1 MKFTGGKFWF
11 TAAELAELKL
21 PGLPSSKRKV
31 NERAAAECWALKV
44 DSDGMPLAKPR
55 QARGGGMEYH
65 VSILPAAT
73 QTALVRRGISAACEP
88 IEDERLRQGTIWSWY
103 EAQSDKVKAEAE
115 RRNAILAQVFALID
129 TGLPRSTAVSAL
141 AVGEK
146 IGASTLWSW
155 MSLVDGVDAAD
166 RLPHLAPRRKGGG
179 RQVEIDPELWQV
191 IISDYLRPEQ
201 PTFSSCYWRA
211 SQIADD
217 RGLSLPCEKTLKRR
231 FDREID
237 MRLVTAKRGGAD
249 KLRQMLPPQRRT
261 VAHLH
266 AMEAI
271 NIDGHKF
278 DVWVHRKGAKPGDK
292 PFRPMM
298 IAMQDLYSRKMLA
311 WRLGDS
317 ESALLTRLTFADL
330 FRDYGIPKRCTSD
343 NGRAFASK
351 EITGGAKTRFRFT
364 IRADDPTGLL
374 TALGIKTDWAR
385 PHHGQAKPIERFFRD
400 VADYISRHPACAGA
414 WTGNHVDAKPENYRS
429 RAIEWDTF
437 VQIVDAGMK
446 ALNAKLGRRT
456 EMANGRSYDQ
466 VFNASYATA
475 QIGKATD
482 EHMRMALLTADQ
494 VTTDRKSGEI
504 KLSKNR
510 YWAPELMQIAG
521 QKVTVRFDPDQL
533 HGDIHVYDQA
543 GRFLVTAQLIEDS
556 GFHSLAA
563 ARDRA
568 KLERDHR
575 KATRELEEREQLLAA
590 SAIAAMIP
598 DTAEDETPEPEVIR
612 VVRPRHRN
620 GAAAALQVEPAPNF
634 MNRLGAAVTQ
644 LRVVE

>member
-11 TAAELAELKL
+11 TSAELAELKL

-44 DSDGMPLAKPR
+44 DADGMPLARPR
-55 QARGGGMEYH
+55 QARGGGLEYH

-88 IEDERLRQGTIWSWY
+88 VEDERLKQGTIWSWY
-103 EAQSDKVKAEAE
+103 EAQPDAVKGEAE
-115 RRNAILAQVFALID
+115 RRNAIVAQVFALMDHGI
-129 TGLPRSTAVSAL
+129 LVSNAVPAI
-141 AVGEK
+141 AIGEK
-146 IGASTLWSW
+146 MGASTLYSW
-155 MSLVDGVDAAD
+155 LALIEGVDAAD

-179 RQVEIDPELWQV
+179 RQVDIDPELWQV
-191 IISDYLRPEQ
+191 LISDYLRPEK

-211 SQIADD
+211 SQIGDAK
-217 RGLSLPCEKTLKRR
+217 GISLPSEKTLKRR
-231 FDREID
+231 FDAEID
-237 MRLVTAKRGGAD
+237 KRLVTAKRGGKEA
-249 KLRQMLPPQRRT
+249 LRQMLPPQRRS
-261 VAHLH
+261 VAHKH
-266 AMEAI
+266 AMESV

-278 DVWVHRKGAKPGDK
+278 DVWVRLPDGREI
-292 PFRPMM
+292 RPIM
-298 IAMQDLYSRKMLA
+298 IAIQDLFSRKMLA
-311 WRLGDS
+311 WRLGET
-317 ESALLTRLTFADL
+317 ESALQTRLTFADL
-330 FRDYGIPKRCTSD
+330 FRDYGIPKSCTLD

-351 EITGGAKTRFRFT
+351 EITGGAKTRYRFK

-414 WTGNHVDAKPENYRS
+414 WTGNRIDNKPDYKAKP
-429 RAIEWDTF
+429 IDWDEF
-437 VQIVDAGMK
+437 VKIVNAGMA

-475 QIGKATD
+475 PIGKATD
-482 EHMRMALLTADQ
+482 EQMRLALLTADR
-494 VTTDRKSGEI
+494 VSTDRKSGMI
-504 KLSKNR
+504 KLAHNR

-521 QKVTVRFDPDQL
+521 QKVTIRFDPEQL

-556 GFHSLAA
+556 GFDSLSA
-563 ARDRA
+563 ARARA
-568 KLERDHR
+568 KLEREHR
-575 KATRELEEREQLLAA
+575 RDTRILEEREQLLVAT
-590 SAIAAMIP
+590 AIASKLP
-598 DTAEDETPEPEVIR
+598 DTAEPELPEPEVIR

-620 GAAAALQVEPAPNF
+620 GAAAVAVAAEPAPNF
-634 MNRLGAAVTQ
+634 MNRIGSAVAQ

>member
-11 TAAELAELKL
+11 TAAELAELML

-31 NERAAAECWALKV
+31 NERAAAECWALKA
-44 DSDGMPLAKPR
+44 DADGMPLAKPR

-65 VSILPAAT
+65 ISILPAAT

-88 IEDERLRQGTIWSWY
+88 VEDERLRQGTIWSWY

-129 TGLPRSTAVSAL
+129 QGIPKSNAVPAL
-141 AVGEK
+141 AIGEK
-146 IGASTLWSW
+146 IGASTIYGWL
-155 MSLVDGVDAAD
+155 SLIDGVAAAD

-179 RQVEIDPELWQV
+179 REVDVDPELWQM

-211 SQIADD
+211 SQVGEA

-237 MRLVTAKRGGAD
+237 MRLVTAKRGGRDA
-249 KLRQMLPPQRRT
+249 LRQMLPPQRRSR
-261 VAHLH
+261 AHLH

-278 DVWVHRKGAKPGDK
+278 DVWVRTPRGKVI
-292 PFRPMM
+292 RPIV
-298 IAMQDLYSRKMLA
+298 IAMQDLYSGKMLA
-311 WRLGDS
+311 WRLGES
-317 ESALLTRLTFADL
+317 ENALLTRLTFADL
-330 FRDYGIPKRCTSD
+330 FRDWGIPKRCTSD

-414 WTGNHVDAKPENYRS
+414 WTGNHVDAKPENYGS
-429 RAIEWDTF
+429 RAIEWDAF
-437 VQIVDAGMK
+437 VRIVDAGMK
-446 ALNAKLGRRT
+446 ALNAKRGRRS
-456 EMANGRSYDQ
+456 EVANGRSYDDA
-466 VFNASYATA
+466 FNASYAIA
-475 QIGKATD
+475 PIGKATD
-482 EHMRMALLTADQ
+482 EQMRLALLTADR

-504 KLSKNR
+504 KLAKNR

-521 QKVTVRFDPDQL
+521 QKVTIRFDPDQL
-533 HGDIHVYDQA
+533 HGDIHVYDAA
-543 GRFLVTAQLIEDS
+543 GRFLVTAQLIEDA
-556 GFHSLAA
+556 GFHSLEA
-563 ARDRA
+563 ARERA
-568 KLERDHR
+568 KLERKHR
-575 KATRELEEREQLLAA
+575 VDTRQLEETQNLLVA
-590 SAIAAMIP
+590 SAIAAMLP
-598 DTAEDETPEPEVIR
+598 DTAEPETPEPEVIR

-620 GAAAALQVEPAPNF
+620 GAAAVAVAAEPAPNF